1 VTEPVRQ
8 AALPIRTARLVLRPY
23 DDGDLDAFHDIHRR
37 EDVTRY
43 LLWGPRSRDEAR
55 AIVERR
61 KPLTRLEGDGGGL
74 CLVVALLHSGAV
86 IGDVNLQVHS
96 LEHRQGEVG
105 YVIHPDH
112 QGNGYATEAT
122 VAMLRVGFETY
133 GLHRIVGRL
142 DARNDGSAR
151 VLERLGMRREAH
163 FRENEFFKGEWA
175 DEVVYAILAD
185 EWRARA

>member
-1 VTEPVRQ
+1 MSEPHPQ

-43 LLWGPRSRDEAR
+43 LPWGPRSRDEVR
-55 AIVERR
+55 VIVERR
-61 KPLTRLEGDGGGL
+61 KSLTRLERDGDGL
-74 CLVVALLHSGAV
+74 CLVVVLMHTGAVVGDVDLQLHSR
-86 IGDVNLQVHS
+86 
-96 LEHRQGEVG
+96 EHHQGEVG

-122 VAMLRVGFETY
+122 AAMLRVGFETY

-142 DARNDGSAR
+142 DARNDASAR

-163 FRENEFFKGEWA
+163 LRENEFLKGEWT
-175 DEVVYAILAD
+175 DEVLYAILAD
-185 EWRARA
+185 EWRPRA